1 MEVQQL
7 LRELVEAEKEEDEDR
22 TAARER
28 EREGGKANMYAGQ
41 NVSLAPSL
49 PRRLCCWIEHAGF
62 NLDTSWEAQL
72 TPLQPYVM

>member
-28 EREGGKANMYAGQ
+28 EGRQICMQDRMSA
-41 NVSLAPSL
+41 SL
-49 PRRLCCWIEHAGF
+49 PPSPALL
-62 NLDTSWEAQL
+62 LD
-72 TPLQPYVM
+72 